1 MIIADNRPS
10 FSLTI
15 TRERT
20 EDLQKTLDTLVEILG
35 SDRGRP
41 GHLREAH
48 EAGAGVRS
56 SRFPS
61 CSNSTRNRSPA
72 SR

>member
-1 MIIADNRPS
+1 MSEKNRVHLQPIPPTRGIICDRNGVIIADNRPS

-35 SDRGRP
+35 
-41 GHLREAH
+41 L
-48 EAGAGVRS
+48 
-56 SRFPS
+56 
-61 CSNSTRNRSPA
+61 T
-72 SR
+72 